1 MQYQSIEEIIYK
13 SIMKSD
19 IDVRREMYNNI
30 CLFGGTC
37 FIPGFPERIRKELS
51 VLLP

>member
-1 MQYQSIEEIIYK
+1 MSK

-30 CLFGGTC
+30 LLFGGTS
-37 FIPGFPERIRKELS
+37 FIPGFPERIQKELS